1 MEILLT
7 CISALCIGVGVFL
20 GVTGAVGVL
29 RLPNFFTRLHAAS
42 VTDSGCA
49 FLILFGLMLE
59 SGWSIPTVKLCFIL
73 VFLLITSPTATHA
86 LAKTALDCGA
96 EPTPY
101 PYEER

>member
-1 MEILLT
+1 MEIMLSW
-7 CISALCIGVGVFL
+7 ISTLCIGLGVFL
-20 GVTGAVGVL
+20 GVTGAVGIF

-49 FLILFGLMLE
+49 FLILLGLMFQ
-59 SGWSIPTVKLCFIL
+59 SGLTIPTVKLCFVL

-96 EPTPY
+96 EPTPK
-101 PYEER
+101 PYKER

>member
-1 MEILLT
+1 MEILLSW
-7 CISALCIGVGVFL
+7 ISALSIGMGVFL
-20 GVTGAVGVL
+20 GVTGAVGIF

-49 FLILFGLMLE
+49 FLILFGLMLQ
-59 SGWSIPTVKLCFIL
+59 SGLTIPTVKLCFIL
-73 VFLLITSPTATHA
+73 VFFLISSPTATHA

-96 EPTPY
+96 EPTPN

>member
-1 MEILLT
+1 
-7 CISALCIGVGVFL
+7 
-20 GVTGAVGVL
+20 
-29 RLPNFFTRLHAAS
+29 
-42 VTDSGCA
+42 
-49 FLILFGLMLE
+49 MLE
-59 SGWSIPTVKLCFIL
+59 SGWSVPTVKLCFIL